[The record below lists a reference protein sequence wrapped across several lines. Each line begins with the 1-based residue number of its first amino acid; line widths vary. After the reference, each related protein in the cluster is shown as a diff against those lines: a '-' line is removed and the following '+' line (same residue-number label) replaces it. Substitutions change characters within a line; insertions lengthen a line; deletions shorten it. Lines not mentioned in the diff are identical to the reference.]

1 MAIRYPNGK
10 KFSEKRIPQRGKSV
24 INKDNRF
31 SNRGMSLEE
40 EINESN
46 QYYLANGIA
55 NIHKK
60 PTPVQI
66 VNVHYPSRS
75 AAVITEAY
83 FQKASTTDYNG
94 IFKGH
99 YIDFEAKETRNKK
112 SFPLKNF
119 HSHQIDHMKDVLS
132 HGGICFAILRFAITD
147 ELYLLDASVI
157 IRYVSDAEDRKSI
170 PKDVIDSFGYSIPQ
184 GYMPRID
191 YLKAV
196 SNLIEVQRETR
207 KEDEE

>member
-10 KFSEKRIPQRGKSV
+10 KYSEKRILQRQNSV
-24 INKDNRF
+24 LNKDNRY
-31 SNRGMSLEE
+31 SNRGMNLEE

-46 QYYLANGIA
+46 LYYLANGFA

-94 IFKGH
+94 IYKGY

-119 HSHQIDHMKDVLS
+119 HEHQINHMKDVLL
-132 HGGICFAILRFAITD
+132 HGGLCFALLRFANSN
-147 ELYLLDASVI
+147 ELFLLDASVI
-157 IRYVSDAEDRKSI
+157 IHYASDAEQRKSI
-170 PKDVIDSFGYSIPQ
+170 PKDVIETRGYLIPQ
-184 GYMPRID
+184 GYLPRID

-196 SNLIEVQRETR
+196 DTLIEKHRVTR